1 MIKRLDRMGI
11 HWFDILAFVPFALIY
26 TAFGVFWTTSS
37 ARYMAGDP
45 IAGLQIKKDIMYYL
59 LWFCASSYAIIA
71 NTIVLWNRAPRG
83 GLIAFVVML
92 GAMVATFAGMTLLTG
107 VLNDIIPASTKVLSI
122 AIGDLLVLLPLV
134 TASVVFVIA
143 WIVAG
148 FSNHLREQPVLQ
160 GLSRL
165 GIALM
170 VMPVIQFM
178 VIYFLPRWDD
188 EVRGVVF
195 VHAMSLGLMW
205 GLFLGGGLA
214 ANMRRRNGNGAAVPA
229 KQA

>member
-1 MIKRLDRMGI
+1 MGI
-11 HWFDILAFVPFALIY
+11 HWFDILVFVPFALIY
-26 TAFGVFWTTSS
+26 TVFWAYWTTSS
-37 ARYMAGDP
+37 APYMAADLTN
-45 IAGLQIKKDIMYYL
+45 GLQIKKDIMYYL
-59 LWFCASSYAIIA
+59 LWICAMGYAVIA
-71 NTIVLWNRAPRG
+71 NTVVLWNRAPRG

-92 GAMVATFAGMTLLTG
+92 GAMVTTFVGMTLLTG
-107 VLNDIIPASTKVLSI
+107 VLNDLIPASTKVLSI

-134 TASVVFVIA
+134 TASIVFVIA

-170 VMPVIQFM
+170 VMPVVQFL

-214 ANMRRRNGNGAAVPA
+214 ANLRRRNGNGAAVA
-229 KQA
+229 AQ